1 MNHPLSKVD
10 GGPPGEEPIDPYK
23 YINILF
29 KQTDGQNV
37 LKSYECKLYEKVLKF
52 HDVPLLTHV
61 EELVKSHNVNTE
73 WWATYIKKGYI
84 LNCGTLKE
92 SVINKIAEKIAADE
106 KVTTSKEDK
115 TIYATT
121 EWNNHIKKLTQ
132 LKSTGDGIELPEL
145 IATLDT
151 SDSVYAIDSTDR
163 FYRSSQYSSEE
174 AIPIKKALQ
183 AHTYTEVILN
193 KDKKYEYIEDSTLF
207 KSTSKYMMSTI
218 YNIPIETML
227 SGIKA
232 NYRDD
237 TIIKEYIQHISE
249 FNVGIK
255 DALCIELIFKDDW
268 NIPLIDI
275 ENKFLLI
282 NDEGMLVYFAIDKSK
297 QPNNPILTG
306 DDKKPYEYNDDY
318 YNNYSHTFIYY
329 DYRPHHIHGTPY
341 KDNLYLF
348 GSNIDK
354 IYDILA
360 TQKQ

>member
-1 MNHPLSKVD
+1 M
-10 GGPPGEEPIDPYK
+10 
-23 YINILF
+23 
-29 KQTDGQNV
+29 
-37 LKSYECKLYEKVLKF
+37 
-52 HDVPLLTHV
+52 LTHV
-61 EELVKSHNVNTE
+61 EELVKTHDVDTE

-92 SVINKIAEKIAADE
+92 SVINKIAEKIDKPIATDE
-106 KVTTSKEDK
+106 TVTTSKEDQTK
-115 TIYATT
+115 RATT
-121 EWNNHIKKLTQ
+121 KWNEHIKKLTQ
-132 LKSTGDGIELPEL
+132 LKSTGDGIDLPTL
-145 IATLDT
+145 ISTLAT
-151 SDSVYAIDSTDR
+151 SDSVDTIDSSDR
-163 FYRSSQYSSEE
+163 FYRSSQYSREE

-183 AHTYTEVILN
+183 AHTYTEVKLN
-193 KDKKYEYIEDSTLF
+193 KHKKYDYIKRSTLF

-232 NYRDD
+232 NYSDD
-237 TIIKEYIQHISE
+237 TIIKEYIQDISE
-249 FNVGIK
+249 FNVDGIK
-255 DALCIELIFKDDW
+255 YALCIESILRDNW

-282 NDEGMLVYFAIDKSK
+282 NDDGVLVSFAIDKSK
-297 QPNNPILTG
+297 PKPYDPILKG
-306 DDKKPYEYNDDY
+306 DDKKLHEYNHYY
-318 YNNYSHTFIYY
+318 YNNKLYTFIYY
-329 DYRPHHIHGTPY
+329 DYRPDYSHYTSY